1 MPIVRTFNL
10 KAVQKTLLKQTEF
23 VADAV
28 SVKRKVVSRR
38 AVKKTC
44 RKPAQPSV
52 AESAV
57 LDGFHNVDVDSA
69 QSKQTGYFRQKIQ
82 HEQIVENHSP
92 GEIFG
97 GKIVCPPPRFTI
109 AAAPAPI
116 IRNGIHHR
124 IGKCAVQLLRIR
136 LVYVYLIVAAQ
147 NILRAPDDPFCIH
160 KHDSVTRG
168 SRLPESVL
176 SQSD

>member
-1 MPIVRTFNL
+1 LPIVSTFNL
-10 KAVQKTLLKQTEF
+10 KAVLLKQTEF

-28 SVKRKVVSRR
+28 SVQRKVVSCR

-57 LDGFHNVDVDSA
+57 LDGFHNVDIDSA

-82 HEQIVENHSP
+82 HEQIVKNHSP